1 MEEFDFKYDSQNYID
16 VINSKSFLIKKG
28 VSSAQNYAFKN
39 EVNKIIIMGMGGS
52 GLAGRLIKQY
62 LEEISVDLKVV
73 LVHDYNT
80 KEKIDSKTAVFVCS
94 YSGNTEEAL
103 YFFNKYS
110 YSIGEFFVLTSGGM
124 LLKDAEKKER
134 VKIVRLEKNLP
145 PRVASTSMFFSIL
158 KILENSN
165 VIKDHTMIISNLLNF
180 FEDYDNK
187 RILTDYAKNL
197 SLKVKDKIPLIYT
210 TSRFESLGYFWKISF
225 NENSKVHSFNNVIPE
240 FNHNELN
247 AFNEDDRS
255 KFYIIFL
262 VDEADFKRNRERI
275 QVLRSLF
282 LDLGIEN
289 STIMI
294 KGNSLISKYFNTIYL
309 AELTSYF
316 LALLLQREPI
326 EVSTIE
332 KFKKSMSEKK
342 FFYK

>member
-1 MEEFDFKYDSQNYID
+1 MEEFDFKYDTQNYID

-28 VSSAQNYAFKN
+28 ISSAQNYSFKN
-39 EVNKIIIMGMGGS
+39 DVNKIIIMGMGGS

-62 LEEISVDLKVV
+62 LKEINVDVNVV

-110 YSIGEFFVLTSGGM
+110 YSIGEFFVLTSGGS

-134 VKIVRLEKNLP
+134 VKIIKLEKNLP

-158 KILENSN
+158 KVLENSG
-165 VIKDHTMIISNLLNF
+165 VVKDHTMIVSNLLNF

-247 AFNEDDRS
+247 AFSDLDRD
-255 KFYIIFL
+255 KFYVIFL

-275 QVLRSLF
+275 QVLRELF
-282 LDLGIEN
+282 LNLGVEN

-294 KGNSLISKYFNTIYL
+294 KGNSLISKYFNAIYL

-316 LALLLQREPI
+316 LALLLHKDPI
-326 EVSTIE
+326 EVSMIE
-332 KFKKSMSEKK
+332 KFKRKMSEKK